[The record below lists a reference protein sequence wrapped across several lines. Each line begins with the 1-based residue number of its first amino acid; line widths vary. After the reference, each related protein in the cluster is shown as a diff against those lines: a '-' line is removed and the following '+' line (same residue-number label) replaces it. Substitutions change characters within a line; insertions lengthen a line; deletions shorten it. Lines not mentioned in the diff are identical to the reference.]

1 MCYAFCHSLTWY
13 SHGIPK
19 LEEIRSGFVLE
30 SHNHLHKEKMR
41 NNTVSPSFLSS
52 IDASEA
58 QSVPGFVCFV
68 SAEDVPGSNITGIA
82 NDETVFAK
90 DVVCS

>member
-1 MCYAFCHSLTWY
+1 
-13 SHGIPK
+13 
-19 LEEIRSGFVLE
+19 
-30 SHNHLHKEKMR
+30 MR
-41 NNTVSPSFLSS
+41 NNTLSPSFFSS
-52 IDASEA
+52 VDASEA

>member
-1 MCYAFCHSLTWY
+1 MLTQR
-13 SHGIPK
+13 K
-19 LEEIRSGFVLE
+19 
-30 SHNHLHKEKMR
+30 KR
-41 NNTVSPSFLSS
+41 NNIISPSFLSS
-52 IDASEA
+52 VDASEA

-68 SAEDVPGSNITGIA
+68 SAKDVPGSNVTGIA

>member
-1 MCYAFCHSLTWY
+1 
-13 SHGIPK
+13 
-19 LEEIRSGFVLE
+19 
-30 SHNHLHKEKMR
+30 MR
-41 NNTVSPSFLSS
+41 NNVISPSFLSS

-68 SAEDVPGSNITGIA
+68 SAKDVPGSNVTGIA